1 LEKKG
6 WINKMIANK
15 TIYISDANCVT
26 PLGFDIETNW
36 NALVKGQSGIQFQDK
51 FGNLSSIYASVIEDE
66 KLNESF
72 LKVSNKNTFTKLE
85 KMLILALHPIV
96 NKNKVTEK
104 SVLIL
109 STTKGNISLLE
120 NPEFPIEEAQLG
132 TLAKKIN
139 TFFGFKTEPIVVSNA
154 CVSGVLAVSVAKRM
168 IQFGAYESAFVIA
181 GDEISEFVLS
191 GFNSFQAMSSLPCA
205 PYDESRNG
213 VTLGEAAAAVY
224 VSSEKPTENAVAIIG
239 DGAINDA
246 NHISGPSR
254 TGEGLFKSIESAF
267 KEANISKDKLDYI
280 SAHGTATLYN
290 DEMEAIAFSRSNI
303 DTVAINSLKGY
314 YGHTLG
320 ASGLLEIVIGLQSV
334 YSEELLASKG
344 FVNSGVSI
352 PIAILKE
359 NRKKEIKYFLKTAS
373 GFGGCN
379 TAVLFEKIN

>member
-1 LEKKG
+1 M
-6 WINKMIANK
+6 ITNKP
-15 TIYISDANCVT
+15 IYITDANCVT

-36 NALVKGQSGIQFQDK
+36 KALVNGKSGIQFHEQ
-51 FGNLSSIYASVIEDE
+51 FGNLSSIFTSNIDTK
-66 KLNESF
+66 KLNENF
-72 LKVSNKNTFTKLE
+72 LKVTTENTFTKLE
-85 KMLILALHPIV
+85 KMLILALYPVV
-96 NKNKVTEK
+96 NKNTVTEK

-120 NPEFPIEEAQLG
+120 NQDKPIEEAQLN

-168 IQFGAYESAFVIA
+168 IQMGVYENAYVIA

-191 GFNSFQAMSSLPCA
+191 GFNSFQAMSDKPCT
-205 PYDESRNG
+205 PYDADRNG
-213 VTLGEAAAAVY
+213 VTLGEASAAVF
-224 VSSEKPTENAVAIIG
+224 VTKNKPHINAVSIIG
-239 DGAINDA
+239 DGVINDA

-254 TGEGLFKSIESAF
+254 TGDGLHKSIESAF
-267 KEANISKDKLDYI
+267 KEANIGKDKLDYI

-303 DTVAINSLKGY
+303 DKVAINSLKGY
-314 YGHTLG
+314 FGHTLG

-334 YSEELLASKG
+334 YQNELLASKG
-344 FVNSGVSI
+344 YSNSGVSI
-352 PIAILKE
+352 PIDILRE

-379 TAVLFEKIN
+379 TALLFEKIN

>member
-1 LEKKG
+1 M
-6 WINKMIANK
+6 INKK
-15 TIYISDANCVT
+15 TYISDGNCVT
-26 PLGFDIETNW
+26 PIGFDVESNW
-36 NALVKGQSGIQFQDK
+36 NALVNGQSGIQFLESY
-51 FGNLSSIYASVIEDE
+51 GNLSAIYASIIDKD

-72 LKVSNKNTFTKLE
+72 LKISEDNTFTKLE

-96 NKNKVTEK
+96 NKNKITEK

-120 NPEFPIEEAQLG
+120 NQELPIEEAQLG
-132 TLAKKIN
+132 TLANKIN
-139 TFFGFKTEPIVVSNA
+139 AFFGFKTEPIVVSNA

-168 IQFGAYESAFVIA
+168 IQFGTYDNAFVLA

-191 GFNSFQAMSSLPCA
+191 GFNSFQAMSNLPCA
-205 PYDESRNG
+205 PYDANRNG

-224 VSSEKPTENAVAIIG
+224 ISSEKPTENAVAIIG

-267 KEANISKDKLDYI
+267 KEANIVKDKLDYI

-290 DEMEAIAFSRSNI
+290 DEMEAIAFSRSEI
-303 DTVAINSLKGY
+303 DNVPINSLKGY

-334 YSEELLASKG
+334 HNEELLASKG
-344 FVNSGVSI
+344 FKNSGVSI
-352 PIAILKE
+352 PIEVLKE
-359 NRKKEIKYFLKTAS
+359 NRKKEINYFLKTAS

-379 TAVLFEKIN
+379 TAILFEKIH

>member
-1 LEKKG
+1 VEKERR
-6 WINKMIANK
+6 IIKMITNK
-15 TIYISDANCVT
+15 PIYITDANCVT

-36 NALVKGQSGIQFQDK
+36 KALVNGQSGIQFQEK
-51 FGNLSSIYASVIEDE
+51 YGNLSSIYASIIDTE

-72 LKVSNKNTFTKLE
+72 LKITNENSFTKLE
-85 KMLILALHPIV
+85 KMLILALHPV
-96 NKNKVTEK
+96 VSQNKISEK

-109 STTKGNISLLE
+109 STTKGNISALE
-120 NPEFPIEEAQLG
+120 NQEAPIEDAQLS

-168 IQFGAYESAFVIA
+168 IQFGAYDNAFVIA

-191 GFNSFQAMSSLPCA
+191 GFNSFQAMSNLPCT
-205 PYDESRNG
+205 PYDAERNG
-213 VTLGEAAAAVY
+213 VTLGEASAAVFITT
-224 VSSEKPTENAVAIIG
+224 EKPTNNAIAIIG
-239 DGAINDA
+239 DGAVNDA

-254 TGEGLFKSIESAF
+254 TGDGLHKSIESAF
-267 KEANISKDKLDYI
+267 KEANIEKSKLDYI

-303 DTVAINSLKGY
+303 ETVAVNSLKGY
-314 YGHTLG
+314 FGHTLG
-320 ASGLLEIVIGLQSV
+320 ASGLLEIVIGLQSI
-334 YSEELLASKG
+334 YYNELLASKG
-344 FVNSGVSI
+344 FSNSGVSK
-352 PIAILKE
+352 PIDVLKE
-359 NRKKEIKYFLKTAS
+359 NRKKEITYFLKTAS

>member
-1 LEKKG
+1 
-6 WINKMIANK
+6 MIANQP
-15 TIYISDANCVT
+15 IYITDANCVT

-36 NALVKGQSGIQFQDK
+36 RALVNGQSGIQFHEN
-51 FGNLSSIYASVIEDE
+51 FGNLTSVYTSTIDSE

-72 LKVSNKNTFTKLE
+72 LKVSNESQFTKLE
-85 KMLILALHPIV
+85 KMLILALYPIV
-96 NKNKVTEK
+96 SKNKISEK

-120 NPEFPIEEAQLG
+120 NKEAPIEDAQLS

-168 IQFGAYESAFVIA
+168 IQFGAYDNAFVIA

-191 GFNSFQAMSSLPCA
+191 GFNSFQAMSNLPCT
-205 PYDESRNG
+205 PYDEERNG
-213 VTLGEAAAAVY
+213 VTLGEASAAVFITT
-224 VSSEKPTENAVAIIG
+224 EKPNHNAIAIIG
-239 DGAINDA
+239 DGAVNDA

-254 TGEGLFKSIESAF
+254 TGEGLYKSIESAF
-267 KEANISKDKLDYI
+267 KEANIGKNKLDYI

-303 DTVAINSLKGY
+303 ENVAVNSLKGY
-314 YGHTLG
+314 FGHTLG

-334 YSEELLASKG
+334 YHNELLASKG
-344 FVNSGVSI
+344 FSNSGVSI

>member
-1 LEKKG
+1 
-6 WINKMIANK
+6 MIADK
-15 TIYISDANCVT
+15 TIYITDTNCVT

-36 NALVKGQSGIQFQDK
+36 NALVKGQSGIQFQEK
-51 FGNLSSIYASVIEDE
+51 YGNLTSIYSSIIDTE

-72 LKVSNKNTFTKLE
+72 FKVTSDSTFTKLE

-96 NKNKVTEK
+96 SKNKVIDK

-120 NPEFPIEEAQLG
+120 NQNTPIEEAQLS
-132 TLAKKIN
+132 TLAKKISA
-139 TFFGFKTEPIVVSNA
+139 FFGFKTEPVVVSNA
-154 CVSGVLAVSVAKRM
+154 CVSGILAVSVAKRM
-168 IQFGAYESAFVIA
+168 IQFGAYDNAFIIA

-191 GFNSFQAMSSLPCA
+191 GFNSFQAMSNLPCA
-205 PYDESRNG
+205 PYDAERSG

-224 VSSEKPTENAVAIIG
+224 ITTEKPNSNAIAIIG

-254 TGEGLFKSIESAF
+254 TGDGLFQSIESAF
-267 KEANISKDKLDYI
+267 QEANIEKNKLDYI
-280 SAHGTATLYN
+280 SAHGTATIYN
-290 DEMEAIAFSRSNI
+290 DEMEAIAFSRSKI
-303 DTVAINSLKGY
+303 DNVPVNSLKGF

-320 ASGLLEIVIGLQSV
+320 ASGLLETVIGLQSV
-334 YSEELLASKG
+334 CCGELLASKG
-344 FVNSGVSI
+344 FTNLGVSI
-352 PIAILKE
+352 PIDILKE

>member
-1 LEKKG
+1 M
-6 WINKMIANK
+6 ITNKP
-15 TIYISDANCVT
+15 IYITDANCVT

-36 NALVKGQSGIQFQDK
+36 KALVNGQSGIQFQEK
-51 FGNLSSIYASVIEDE
+51 YGNLSSIYASIIDTE

-72 LKVSNKNTFTKLE
+72 LKITNENSFTKLE
-85 KMLILALHPIV
+85 KMLILALHPV
-96 NKNKVTEK
+96 VSKNKITEK

-109 STTKGNISLLE
+109 STTKGNISALE
-120 NPEFPIEEAQLG
+120 NQDAAIEDAQLS

-168 IQFGAYESAFVIA
+168 IQFGAYDNAFVIA

-191 GFNSFQAMSSLPCA
+191 GFNSFQAMSNLPCT
-205 PYDESRNG
+205 PYDAERNG
-213 VTLGEAAAAVY
+213 VTLGEASAAVFITT
-224 VSSEKPTENAVAIIG
+224 EKPKNNPIAIIG
-239 DGAINDA
+239 DGAVNDA

-254 TGEGLFKSIESAF
+254 TGDGLHKSIESAF
-267 KEANISKDKLDYI
+267 KEANIGKDKLDYI

-303 DTVAINSLKGY
+303 ETVAVNSLKGY
-314 YGHTLG
+314 FGHTLG
-320 ASGLLEIVIGLQSV
+320 ASGLLEIVIGLQSI
-334 YSEELLASKG
+334 YHNELLASKG
-344 FVNSGVSI
+344 FSNSGVSK
-352 PIAILKE
+352 PIDVLKE
-359 NRKKEIKYFLKTAS
+359 NRKKEITYFLKTAS

>member
-1 LEKKG
+1 M
-6 WINKMIANK
+6 ITNKP
-15 TIYISDANCVT
+15 IYITDANCVT

-36 NALVKGQSGIQFQDK
+36 KALVNGQSGIQFQEK
-51 FGNLSSIYASVIEDE
+51 YGNLSSIYASIIDTE

-72 LKVSNKNTFTKLE
+72 LKITNENSFTKLE

-96 NKNKVTEK
+96 SKNEITEK

-109 STTKGNISLLE
+109 STTKGNISALE
-120 NPEFPIEEAQLG
+120 NQDAAIEDAQLS

-168 IQFGAYESAFVIA
+168 IQFGAYDNAFVIA

-191 GFNSFQAMSSLPCA
+191 GFNSFQAMSNLPCT
-205 PYDESRNG
+205 PYDAERNG
-213 VTLGEAAAAVY
+213 VTLGEASAAVFITT
-224 VSSEKPTENAVAIIG
+224 EKPKNNPIAIIG
-239 DGAINDA
+239 DGAVNDA

-254 TGEGLFKSIESAF
+254 TGDGLHKSIESAF
-267 KEANISKDKLDYI
+267 KEANIGKDKLDYI

-303 DTVAINSLKGY
+303 ETVAVNSLKGY
-314 YGHTLG
+314 FGHTLG
-320 ASGLLEIVIGLQSV
+320 ASGLLEIVIGLQSI
-334 YSEELLASKG
+334 YHNELLASKG
-344 FVNSGVSI
+344 FSNSGVSK
-352 PIAILKE
+352 PIDVLKE
-359 NRKKEIKYFLKTAS
+359 NRKKEITYFLKTAS